1 MMLTLQGCTSS
12 HTLSPLTAV
21 YTTCTRHPSSGSPAR
36 VSATAYLNTQV
47 SSPGLSPI
55 RVPSMRRSGR
65 SFAHSPKRCVQG
77 PRHQTGARLARP
89 RAYRNTA
96 HPDGQRCVRPPA
108 YYKHQKLLAT
118 PGQRT
123 RVVKKSS
130 GVIFQGPMCGSN
142 CIMDHKHRT
151 QFLRTASMKQPTMY
165 SYMASH
171 RFLYQIVF
179 TLHSCHRHNLSLQF
193 IIPMSHT

>member
-21 YTTCTRHPSSGSPAR
+21 YTTCTRQPSSGSPAR

-55 RVPSMRRSGR
+55 RVPSAG
-65 SFAHSPKRCVQG
+65 SPAEVSTNGPERCVQG
-77 PRHQTGARLARP
+77 SRDTKRANRYTVP
-89 RAYRNTA
+89 RAYHNTA
-96 HPDGQRCVRPPA
+96 NPYGQHRVRPPA

-123 RVVKKSS
+123 RVIKKSS
-130 GVIFQGPMCGSN
+130 GVIFQGPMHGSS
-142 CIMDHKHRT
+142 CFMDHKHRT
-151 QFLRTASMKQPTMY
+151 QFPRTASMRQPTMY
-165 SYMASH
+165 SYMASNQY
-171 RFLYQIVF
+171 LYQIVF
-179 TLHSCHRHNLSLQF
+179 THLA
-193 IIPMSHT
+193 HTQ